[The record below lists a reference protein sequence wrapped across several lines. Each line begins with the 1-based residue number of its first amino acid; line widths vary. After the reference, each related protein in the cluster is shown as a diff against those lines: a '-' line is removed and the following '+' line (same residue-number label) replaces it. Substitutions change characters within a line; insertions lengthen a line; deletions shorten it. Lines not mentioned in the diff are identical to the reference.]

1 MKGKNLKVVLIG
13 LTGLIVPILLATF
26 GLMIRDLKK
35 GYDYKDEAGITEG
48 WRPGTFIANI
58 ILVFFG
64 ACMVGTAAFMA
75 HRHTA
80 KN

>member
-1 MKGKNLKVVLIG
+1 M
-13 LTGLIVPILLATF
+13 PILLATF
-26 GLMIRDLKK
+26 GLMIRDLKH
-35 GYDYKDEAGITEG
+35 GYDYKDSAGITEG
-48 WRPGTFIANI
+48 WKPGTFIANI

-64 ACMVGTAAFMA
+64 ACMIGTAAFLV